1 MALAAAG
8 DGLRRTAEDAR
19 NSAFFLGRLVLLR
32 VGRDDHPLALGELA
46 SLEDRVDFFRV
57 ERFALDKTVGQALQ
71 ILAALCQEIL
81 HFDVLP
87 LHDGPNL
94 FIDLLSGLLRVVLRA
109 LAVVAPEE
117 DGLFLLAVCERAK
130 LFAHAPFAD
139 HFVGDLGRLLDVIAG
154 AGSHPAKADF
164 LGPPPAKPAADAP
177 LPF

>member
-1 MALAAAG
+1 MGLAAAG

-19 NSAFFLGRLVLLR
+19 NSAFFLGRLVPLR
-32 VGRDDHPLALGELA
+32 VGRDDHAAALGELA
-46 SLEDRVDFFRV
+46 SLEDGVDFFRV

-94 FIDLLSGLLRVVLRA
+94 FIDLLSGLLRVVLRT

-130 LFAHAPFAD
+130 LFAHSPFTD
-139 HFVGDLGRLLDVIAG
+139 HFVGDLCRLLNVISG
-154 AGSHPAKADF
+154 AVSHPAKDDF
-164 LGPPPAKPAADAP
+164 LGAPAAKPARDTA
-177 LPF
+177 L